1 MELWGWVVVHGCSV
15 QGIVHEIS
23 LTHIHYTHPKSNI
36 EKQVPVYVAQT
47 AERSIGQRSQA
58 ITGQVYVCPFHLI
71 RKIMQL
77 MLESES
83 EGS

>member
-47 AERSIGQRSQA
+47 AERSMGQGLKRIILRFFVDTMAHGQIWTLLSKSQ
-58 ITGQVYVCPFHLI
+58 
-71 RKIMQL
+71 KIIK
-77 MLESES
+77 S
-83 EGS
+83 